1 MYKILMIDDDLEVLG
16 VNKKFF
22 EEKDCVVEVCSE
34 PSKALSL
41 VESFKPHCIFL
52 DVMMPEVD
60 GFSLCRQI
68 RNITDVPVLRMTR
81 SRALRPE
88 GMIMLRSPTA

>member
-16 VNKKFF
+16 VNQKFF

-60 GFSLCRQI
+60 GFSLCRE
-68 RNITDVPVLRMTR
+68 VLFHWKKHQSGRHC
-81 SRALRPE
+81 SLFLQVCHFA
-88 GMIMLRSPTA
+88 